1 MGQPSKVNLVELGPG
16 LGTLMADLLRVCCSD
31 SYCLSPFQLLIL
43 FSLNF
48 RTFDFL
54 ILVNNDYIG
63 TVPIL
68 IEAA

>member
-43 FSLNF
+43 FSLNC
-48 RTFDFL
+48 RAYDFL
-54 ILVNNDYIG
+54 ILVNNDYIA

>member
-1 MGQPSKVNLVELGPG
+1 MGQPSKVTLVELGPG

-48 RTFDFL
+48 ITFDFL

-68 IEAA
+68 ILAA